1 MLNFWTDEKRLINL
15 TPQKYRKKAA
25 LLLKEFSR
33 RGNELTWSTDGII
46 YVDEISIPST
56 DIYVLFPYLFKA
68 KRPKNLLGFEDFVQ
82 KLHEMGLSHLIS
94 KEPLK
99 KITSATP
106 NHETKQTQLPRNW
119 WYLGP

>member
-82 KLHEMGLSHLIS
+82 KINCMGLYHLIYQKPKLYECS
-94 KEPLK
+94 KSKNNPKPLENL
-99 KITSATP
+99 A
-106 NHETKQTQLPRNW
+106 NW
-119 WYLGP
+119 WYLN